1 LKSLYVSSVQTRS
14 FRNLADQEV
23 ALGPRFNVLAGDNG
37 QGKTNFLEAIY
48 VALTSKSFRTH
59 KLAELVSHARVERNE
74 STEHT
79 EPPVA
84 SVKATVNEDDERR
97 VQVVGFR
104 AGMRQ
109 AKIDDK
115 RPPSLAEF
123 AVRSPV
129 VVFHPRELEL
139 SMGGSAERR
148 KLLDRVALY
157 LAPAALDA
165 HSRYT
170 QAMRSRQRALEVRG
184 PEALELEAFESLMAE
199 HGAALMDHRRR
210 ACELVGARAKEVFA
224 AIGTPGLSLTV
235 EYAPGGA
242 IERQAFADEL
252 ARHRVRDSHRGSA
265 SKGPHRDDVRVLIG
279 GHAARTDASQGQHRA
294 IVLALKAAEIDVVAQ
309 SRDVRPILLLDDVS
323 SELDRDRTASLFAFL
338 RDQRGQVILTTT
350 RPELIEVGSR
360 MAIPDVGK
368 SDDRVDYQVCAGLI
382 QSVPGP

>member
-1 LKSLYVSSVQTRS
+1 LKSLFVSSVQTRS

-23 ALGPRFNVLAGDNG
+23 VLGPRFNVLAGDNG
-37 QGKTNFLEAIY
+37 QGKTNFLEALY
-48 VALTSKSFRTH
+48 VSLTSKSFRTH
-59 KLAELVSHARVERNE
+59 KLAELVSHAR
-74 STEHT
+74 SDDDADDHA

-84 SVKATVNEDDERR
+84 SVKAAVNEDTERR

-115 RPPSLAEF
+115 RPPSLADF

-165 HSRYT
+165 HARYT

-184 PEALELEAFESLMAE
+184 ADAAELDAFETLMAE
-199 HGAALMDHRRR
+199 HGHALMEHRRR
-210 ACELVGARAKEVFA
+210 ACELVGARAKEVFS
-224 AIGTPGLSLTV
+224 AIGTPGLSLAV
-235 EYAPGGA
+235 EYAPGA
-242 IERQAFADEL
+242 ALEQEAFVDQL
-252 ARHRVRDSHRGSA
+252 AQNRVRDSHRGSA

-323 SELDRDRTASLFAFL
+323 SELDRDRTTSLFAFL
-338 RDQRGQVILTTT
+338 RDQRGQVVLTTT
-350 RPELIEVGSR
+350 RPELI
-360 MAIPDVGK
+360 DVGK
-368 SDDRVDYQVCAGLI
+368 GDERVDYSVCGGLI
-382 QSVPGP
+382 KNATSA